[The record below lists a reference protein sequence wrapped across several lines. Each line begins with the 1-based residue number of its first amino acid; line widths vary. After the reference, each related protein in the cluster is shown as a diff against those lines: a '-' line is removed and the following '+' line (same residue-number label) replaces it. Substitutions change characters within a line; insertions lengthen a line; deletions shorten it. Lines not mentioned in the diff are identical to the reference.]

1 MNRSIDDAGKM
12 RYDQL
17 LRLLYERY
25 GIVHA
30 AVCECGA
37 VTFEVEQ
44 GIGYSMRKENI
55 HQFFL
60 DLPEDFSSLVERF
73 GGTYFMCNHCVN
85 HWGLDLCACA
95 SGEPPET
102 CDNGFPECVN
112 PGQRIWE
119 KRRICHGAS

>member
-1 MNRSIDDAGKM
+1 MNRRIDDAGKM

-73 GGTYFMCNHCVN
+73 GGTYFCATTASTIGD
-85 HWGLDLCACA
+85 WIYCACA

-102 CDNGFPECVN
+102 CDNGFPECGN

>member
-17 LRLLYERY
+17 LQLLYERY
-25 GIVHA
+25 GFVHA

-37 VTFEVEQ
+37 VTFEVEH

-55 HQFFL
+55 HRFFP

-102 CDNGFPECVN
+102 CDNGFPGMRES
-112 PGQRIWE
+112 RTKDTE

>member
-85 HWGLDLCACA
+85 HWGLD
-95 SGEPPET
+95 SGMRESRTKDTGET
-102 CDNGFPECVN
+102 EDMSWSFM
-112 PGQRIWE
+112 
-119 KRRICHGAS
+119 SY

>member
-37 VTFEVEQ
+37 VTF
-44 GIGYSMRKENI
+44 
-55 HQFFL
+55 
-60 DLPEDFSSLVERF
+60 DFSSLVERF

-102 CDNGFPECVN
+102 CDNGFPECGN
-112 PGQRIWE
+112 PGQRIRE